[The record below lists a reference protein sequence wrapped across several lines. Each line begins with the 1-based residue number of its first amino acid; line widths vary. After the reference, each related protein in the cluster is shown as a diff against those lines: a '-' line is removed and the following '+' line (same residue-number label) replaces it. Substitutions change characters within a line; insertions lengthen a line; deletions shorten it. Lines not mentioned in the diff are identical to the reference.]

1 MYEEVVSQVRG
12 GGGSVSLLCHADAD
26 ALCAARM
33 WAFALR
39 ADGVAYSI
47 HPCFDWDDLKDKL
60 ESTQQTAVLFNVG
73 ATVNLSLVSSA
84 NRKIHVLDALRPFH
98 LANVH
103 SPHVVLWQDNDDWE
117 SDVPSD
123 GDNLSGEDS
132 SDDED
137 SDSDDE
143 SGGGDGSDSDSDSDG
158 EAEFQDDEDFV
169 HRNRQVESLAQ
180 DGNLPKQQDTGYD
193 ADSDKGDDEDRKEER
208 EMDSTEVEVETKT
221 ETKTKTKTD
230 TDINFE
236 MAAERGEAQDGAKE
250 EDSIIE
256 RDQLKEGGK
265 RKRSNEAIRR
275 RLEMQD
281 SFLSDDD
288 DEDDDQDNGDGD
300 NNQGNVKRSR
310 GSETPPE
317 ALPDSMHE
325 RHLQRKRR
333 IRAYYSGGTYYSSPV
348 SYMAYSLLSSG
359 LRHGNNGDLLW
370 LACVGV
376 TDALLHNR
384 LDHHGYEAFADQL
397 STQVHHL
404 FPQQSDLVTKTANS
418 FYAESI
424 QPFSSQLTHNA
435 EEQMTLVTKC
445 ETGRISV
452 QNNEFRFFLLR
463 HLSLWNAMR
472 YSNVVSSQM
481 QLYTKTGTS
490 KLKELLAQIG
500 VPLAECRQPYAFL
513 KPTLKRRIQNSLL
526 ETAPQ
531 YGVEEDKLVY
541 NGFCRVTGYQ
551 SLTSASDIVYA
562 VTAILECSEDSFNMA
577 YDSLNANASFL
588 VNGGS
593 STDTLSKGIRLAMW
607 LQRAIFST
615 AASLIERRAITRL
628 THFRYAFIHCTHH
641 HGSIHRDLQPS
652 DSSGEKSL
660 GHIFTKPL
668 ALTKLATYLFEI
680 HRSKWK
686 EEKARPLI
694 LLAEDPLNSCYWIV
708 GFSWEKKNR
717 FGQLFQY
724 TAQTLSLETRRV
736 ALESHVLQ
744 VMGGSSEAQ
753 RFVEQL
759 HYMMDSI

>member
-1 MYEEVVSQVRG
+1 MLVEIERWHTMYEEVVSQVRI
-12 GGGSVSLLCHADAD
+12 GGGSVSLLCHTDAD

-73 ATVNLSLVSSA
+73 ATVNLSVVSSA

-132 SDDED
+132 SDEED

-143 SGGGDGSDSDSDSDG
+143 SDGGDDSDSDSDG
-158 EAEFQDDEDFV
+158 EAEFQDDDDFV
-169 HRNRQVESLAQ
+169 HKNRQVESLAQ
-180 DGNLPKQQDTGYD
+180 DGDLSKQQDTGYD
-193 ADSDKGDDEDRKEER
+193 ADSDRGYDEDRKEEH
-208 EMDSTEVEVETKT
+208 EKDFDDSEADIKNEISAEKVEV
-221 ETKTKTKTD
+221 
-230 TDINFE
+230 
-236 MAAERGEAQDGAKE
+236 RDGTKE
-250 EDSIIE
+250 EDSITE
-256 RDQLKEGGK
+256 RDQLKESGK
-265 RKRSNEAIRR
+265 RKRSNESIRR
-275 RLEMQD
+275 SLEMQD

-288 DEDDDQDNGDGD
+288 DEDQDNSD
-300 NNQGNVKRSR
+300 NNQENVKRSR

-317 ALPDSMHE
+317 ALPESMHE

-359 LRHGNNGDLLW
+359 LRHGSNGDLLW

-404 FPQQSDLVTKTANS
+404 FPHQSDLVTKTTNS

-424 QPFSSQLTHNA
+424 QPSLLSSQLTHNA

-472 YSNVVSSQM
+472 YSNIVSSQM
-481 QLYTKTGTS
+481 QLYTKSGTS

-531 YGVEEDKLVY
+531 YGLEEDKLVY

-641 HGSIHRDLQPS
+641 HGSIHRDLQAS
-652 DSSGEKSL
+652 DSSGEKSM

-744 VMGGSSEAQ
+744 IMGGSSEAQ